1 MPFPFLPGGAILG
14 AAVLMGALAI
24 FWLALVA
31 MDRAAGRAAAGLRD
45 SPLAGIVSGWRSW
58 APRSPDR
65 RDLARGL
72 AESHPSAIE
81 IIELEGSSGRLD

>member
-31 MDRAAGRAAAGLRD
+31 MDRAAGRAAAGLRG

-58 APRSPDR
+58 APPSPGPGDR
-65 RDLARGL
+65 AHPL
-72 AESHPSAIE
+72 AEPDPSGVE

>member
-24 FWLALVA
+24 SWLALVA
-31 MDRAAGRAAAGLRD
+31 MDRAAGRAAAGLRG
-45 SPLAGIVSGWRSW
+45 SALAGIVSGLRSW
-58 APRSPDR
+58 APPSPDR
-65 RDLARGL
+65 TEVAGEL
-72 AESHPSAIE
+72 AESDPAGIE